1 MNNKKKILFF
11 IPSLS
16 TGGAERVLINLV
28 HKLAYF
34 SNLQIIVVTLFKD
47 DGKLPDNVT
56 YAYVF
61 RKKFRGNVHLLK
73 LLPASWLYR
82 IFFSKYGKVDAA
94 ISYLQSPT
102 MRIIAGCPDKN
113 TKLINWI
120 HNEFHNDYNL
130 VKMFRSH
137 TEFKLLMMR
146 YNKHIFVAHS
156 AKDAFSKWCDYI
168 PKEHM
173 EVIYNVNDY
182 SQILTKGNESIEK
195 GIFDKDTFNIISC
208 GRFTPQKAFDRLI
221 DICSRLVK
229 EGLNVHLYLLGKGEL
244 EGLYRKQINSL
255 GIEDNVSI
263 LGFKSNPFKYVKAA
277 DLFVCSS
284 IHEGYS
290 TAVTESL
297 VVGTPVVTTLCSG
310 MVELLGEHN
319 EYGIITENNLEA
331 LYVAVKQ
338 IISDKSMY
346 ARYKYATQA
355 KKVEL
360 LNADNVTPVINLF
373 N

>member
-1 MNNKKKILFF
+1 M
-11 IPSLS
+11 S

-28 HKLAYF
+28 QRLACF
-34 SNLQIIVVTLFKD
+34 SNLHIIVVTLFKD
-47 DGKLPDNVT
+47 SGKLPDNVT

-61 RKKFRGNVHLLK
+61 PKKFRGNVHLLK

-82 IFFSKYGKVDAA
+82 MFLGRYGKVDVA

-102 MRIIAGCPDKN
+102 MRIISGCPDKN
-113 TKLINWI
+113 TRLINWI
-120 HNEFHNDYNL
+120 HNEFHTDFNL
-130 VKMFRSH
+130 VKLFRSH
-137 TEFKLLMMR
+137 MEFEQLMMR
-146 YNKHIFVAHS
+146 YNKHVFVAQT
-156 AKDAFSKWCDYI
+156 AMDAFCKWCDYI
-168 PKEHM
+168 PKERM

-182 SQILTKGNESIEK
+182 SQILTKSNESIEE
-195 GIFDKDTFNIISC
+195 GLFDKDTFNIISC
-208 GRFTPQKAFDRLI
+208 GRFTAQKAFDRLI
-221 DICSRLVK
+221 DICYRLVK

-244 EGLYRKQINSL
+244 EGAYREQIHRL
-255 GIEDNVSI
+255 GIEEKVTI
-263 LGFKSNPFKYVKAA
+263 LGFQSNPFKYVKAA

-297 VVGTPVVTTLCSG
+297 VLGTPVVTTLCSG
-310 MVELLGEHN
+310 MVELLGAHN
-319 EYGIITENNLEA
+319 EYGIITENTIEA
-331 LYVAVKQ
+331 LFVAVRQ
-338 IISDKSMY
+338 IILNKPMY
-346 ARYKYATQA
+346 AHYMSATRA

>member
-47 DGKLPDNVT
+47 SGKLPDNVT

-82 IFFSKYGKVDAA
+82 MFFSKYGKIDAA

-102 MRIIAGCPDKN
+102 MRIIAGCPDRN

-120 HNEFHNDYNL
+120 HNEFHNDYSL

-137 TEFKLLMMR
+137 TEFKQLMMR
-146 YNKHIFVAHS
+146 YNKHIFVAQS
-156 AKDAFSKWCDYI
+156 AKDAFCKWCDYI
-168 PKEHM
+168 PKERM
-173 EVIYNVNDY
+173 AVIYNVNDY
-182 SQILTKGNESIEK
+182 SQILTKSNERVED
-195 GIFDKDTFNIISC
+195 GVFDKDSFNIISC
-208 GRFTPQKAFDRLI
+208 GRFTAQKAFDRLI
-221 DICSRLVK
+221 DICSLLVK
-229 EGLNVHLYLLGKGEL
+229 EGLNVHLYLLGKGGL
-244 EGLYRKQINSL
+244 EGAYREQISRL
-255 GIEDNVSI
+255 AVEDYVSI
-263 LGFKSNPFKYVKAA
+263 MGFQSNPFKYMKAA

-310 MVELLGEHN
+310 MVELLGAYN
-319 EYGIITENNLEA
+319 EYGIITENDKES

-338 IISDKSMY
+338 MISDKSMY
-346 ARYKYATQA
+346 ARYKSATQA